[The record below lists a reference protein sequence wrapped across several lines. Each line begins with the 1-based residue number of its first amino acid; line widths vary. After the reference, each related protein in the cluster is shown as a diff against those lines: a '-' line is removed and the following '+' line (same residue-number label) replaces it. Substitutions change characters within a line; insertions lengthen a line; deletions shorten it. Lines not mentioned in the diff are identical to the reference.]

1 VAEFLPSVSVLK
13 EATATEDENSF
24 AVVVLR
30 ILRILRIL
38 VCRNPRKIKGVQGL
52 S

>member
-1 VAEFLPSVSVLK
+1 LSSVSVLK

-30 ILRILRIL
+30 ILRI
-38 VCRNPRKIKGVQGL
+38 
-52 S
+52 